1 MSDSKNDIHIAEIV
15 NHEDG
20 SATVTV
26 ECSQETYNTVFNY
39 GFVALLKKGMEI
51 DTDADG

>member
-1 MSDSKNDIHIAEIV
+1 MSDTNNDIKIVEIT

-26 ECSQETYNTVFNY
+26 ECSQETYNTVFDF
-39 GFVALLKKGMEI
+39 GFVALLRKGIE
-51 DTDADG
+51 TDADG

>member
-1 MSDSKNDIHIAEIV
+1 MVDNNNDIKIVEIT

-26 ECSQETYNTVFNY
+26 ECSQETYNTVFDF
-39 GFVALLKKGMEI
+39 GFVALLRKGIE
-51 DTDADG
+51 TDADG